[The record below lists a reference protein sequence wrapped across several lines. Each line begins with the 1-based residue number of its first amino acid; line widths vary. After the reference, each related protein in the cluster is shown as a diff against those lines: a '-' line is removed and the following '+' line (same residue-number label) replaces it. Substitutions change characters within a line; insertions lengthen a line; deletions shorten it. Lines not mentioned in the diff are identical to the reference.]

1 MCPFIERRH
10 SVFLK
15 STCLYPSCI
24 FVGYVFEKH
33 TLVSQF
39 VSQFVSQLVSRLQD
53 LANVKTAALMVHKEK
68 TALSFS
74 GQNDRGVNLI
84 YRPFLHCCIALKPF
98 FQLRPF
104 LLIILYLSQIAKCIC
119 LKLQNVFVSNCKVY
133 LSRFANIFVPNC

>member
-1 MCPFIERRH
+1 MMCPFIERRH

-39 VSQFVSQLVSRLQD
+39 VSQLVSRLQD
-53 LANVKTAALMVHKEK
+53 LANVKTAALILHQEK
-68 TALSFS
+68 AALSFS
-74 GQNDRGVNLI
+74 GQNYRGVNLI

-119 LKLQNVFVSNCKVY
+119 LKLQNVFVE
-133 LSRFANIFVPNC
+133 

>member
-1 MCPFIERRH
+1 MHFMMCPFIEKRH

-39 VSQFVSQLVSRLQD
+39 VSQLVSRLQD
-53 LANVKTAALMVHKEK
+53 LANVKTAALILHQEK

-84 YRPFLHCCIALKPF
+84 CVDLFYIAALH
-98 FQLRPF
+98 
-104 LLIILYLSQIAKCIC
+104 
-119 LKLQNVFVSNCKVY
+119 
-133 LSRFANIFVPNC
+133 

>member
-1 MCPFIERRH
+1 M
-10 SVFLK
+10 FLK

-53 LANVKTAALMVHKEK
+53 LANVKTAALIVHQEK

-74 GQNDRGVNLI
+74 GQNDRGVNFICVDLFYI
-84 YRPFLHCCIALKPF
+84 AALH
-98 FQLRPF
+98 
-104 LLIILYLSQIAKCIC
+104 
-119 LKLQNVFVSNCKVY
+119 
-133 LSRFANIFVPNC
+133 